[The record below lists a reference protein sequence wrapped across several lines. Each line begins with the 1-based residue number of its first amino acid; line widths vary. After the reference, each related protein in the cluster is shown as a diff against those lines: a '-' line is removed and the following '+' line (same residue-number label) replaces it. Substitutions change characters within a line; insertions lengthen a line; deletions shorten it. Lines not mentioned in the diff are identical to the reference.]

1 MLQAVEIR
9 LEEALD
15 NLKEA
20 VEFYLDNAITLGIIK
35 DVDTAFTSTHK
46 TASTFDAPA
55 EPPRSEERGILG
67 SLFWLQGA
75 NPPIYLMNIFACIS
89 FVLTSSSVKPACHI

>member
-20 VEFYLDNAITLGIIK
+20 VEFYLDNAIT
-35 DVDTAFTSTHK
+35 AFTSTHK
-46 TASTFDAPA
+46 IASTFDAPTT
-55 EPPRSEERGILG
+55 PPRAMNC
-67 SLFWLQGA
+67 GA
-75 NPPIYLMNIFACIS
+75 SYLAGGR
-89 FVLTSSSVKPACHI
+89 VLV

>member
-1 MLQAVEIR
+1 MSYVLQAVEIR

-35 DVDTAFTSTHK
+35 DVDTALLIRLLRLLMPRARHAVLKYGASVWRVNELTIITS
-46 TASTFDAPA
+46 P
-55 EPPRSEERGILG
+55 L
-67 SLFWLQGA
+67 
-75 NPPIYLMNIFACIS
+75 NI
-89 FVLTSSSVKPACHI
+89 P

>member
-1 MLQAVEIR
+1 LQAVEIR

-35 DVDTAFTSTHK
+35 DADTAFTSTHK
-46 TASTFDAPA
+46 IASTFDVTDPGLRYTQVQGIRGAGGRA
-55 EPPRSEERGILG
+55 MGCAWMDVGCRSI
-67 SLFWLQGA
+67 W
-75 NPPIYLMNIFACIS
+75 
-89 FVLTSSSVKPACHI
+89 

>member
-1 MLQAVEIR
+1 MQAVEIR

-46 TASTFDAPA
+46 IASTFDVTK
-55 EPPRSEERGILG
+55 PRNELRGILG